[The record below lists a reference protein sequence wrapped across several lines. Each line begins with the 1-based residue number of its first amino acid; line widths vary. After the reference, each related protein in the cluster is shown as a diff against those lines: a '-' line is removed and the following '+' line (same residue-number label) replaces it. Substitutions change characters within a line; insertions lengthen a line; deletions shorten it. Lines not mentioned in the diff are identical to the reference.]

1 MSYQSVLHTLEWIC
15 VELLYLDKELKLSS
29 EDTETRGE
37 EGEGHDQKVKANSY
51 IKFPTIYGRLT
62 TEILAAQ

>member
-1 MSYQSVLHTLEWIC
+1 MLNC
-15 VELLYLDKELKLSS
+15 LYLDKELKLNS
-29 EDTETRGE
+29 EDTEIRGE
-37 EGEGHDQKVKANSY
+37 EGEGQEQKVKAISY